1 MNGALAVPVA
11 VVATALFAAAAAA
24 VRHRATVRS
33 SILGTA
39 GTGGTRGT
47 GMLRRGLGR
56 AATTAAVW
64 VGVALGGFAV
74 AGPVGAIGGAAA
86 VVVAPSVRRRHKR
99 AVEVAALD
107 DGLAEAVAVIASAI
121 RAGRSM
127 TGALQEAASTV
138 GPPIGPRLGVLVD
151 RVALGVPVDR
161 AVLDLAASVPGPDAR
176 LVAAILG
183 LHQRSGGDAPAV
195 LDRVARTLRERRA
208 SAREVRSLTAQARLS
223 GAILGFLPV
232 GFFLFLSVTAR
243 SDVEHAL
250 ASSTGR
256 AAIIAGVL
264 MQGTAFLWIRHLLR
278 VDA

>member
-86 VVVAPSVRRRHKR
+86 VVVAPC
-99 AVEVAALD
+99 
-107 DGLAEAVAVIASAI
+107 G
-121 RAGRSM
+121 
-127 TGALQEAASTV
+127 
-138 GPPIGPRLGVLVD
+138 GVT
-151 RVALGVPVDR
+151 
-161 AVLDLAASVPGPDAR
+161 SVPWR
-176 LVAAILG
+176 WR
-183 LHQRSGGDAPAV
+183 RS
-195 LDRVARTLRERRA
+195 T
-208 SAREVRSLTAQARLS
+208 TAW
-223 GAILGFLPV
+223 PKP
-232 GFFLFLSVTAR
+232 
-243 SDVEHAL
+243 
-250 ASSTGR
+250 
-256 AAIIAGVL
+256 
-264 MQGTAFLWIRHLLR
+264 WP
-278 VDA
+278 

>member
-1 MNGALAVPVA
+1 
-11 VVATALFAAAAAA
+11 
-24 VRHRATVRS
+24 
-33 SILGTA
+33 
-39 GTGGTRGT
+39 
-47 GMLRRGLGR
+47 
-56 AATTAAVW
+56 
-64 VGVALGGFAV
+64 
-74 AGPVGAIGGAAA
+74 
-86 VVVAPSVRRRHKR
+86 
-99 AVEVAALD
+99 
-107 DGLAEAVAVIASAI
+107 
-121 RAGRSM
+121 
-127 TGALQEAASTV
+127 
-138 GPPIGPRLGVLVD
+138 
-151 RVALGVPVDR
+151 VPVDR

-250 ASSTGR
+250 TSSTGR